1 MSCLSIPKSK
11 SIKIENKYIIKK
23 TSKAKILQNRLE
35 ETLQK
40 MDTQMTCETYEL
52 VIREMQIKIKIHTS
66 EWLTFRV

>member
-1 MSCLSIPKSK
+1 MLRNSKRLKINELFIYPKSK

-40 MDTQMTCETYEL
+40 MDTQMTCEH
-52 VIREMQIKIKIHTS
+52 MN
-66 EWLTFRV
+66 